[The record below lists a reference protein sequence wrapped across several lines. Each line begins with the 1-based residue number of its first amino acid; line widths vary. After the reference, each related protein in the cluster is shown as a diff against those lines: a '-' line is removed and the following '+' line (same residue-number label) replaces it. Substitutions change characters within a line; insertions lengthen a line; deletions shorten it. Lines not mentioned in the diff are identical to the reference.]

1 METVS
6 LLIKSR
12 TTDDKSI
19 QTTVPNVN
27 PEATNAQIISLAQA
41 LNALTTNVYS
51 GVIKVTKEEIIS
63 E

>member
-6 LLIKSR
+6 LILKSR
-12 TTDDKSI
+12 TTNDKSI

-41 LNALTTNVYS
+41 LNALTTNTYS
-51 GVIKVTKEEIIS
+51 GVIKVTKEEIIG

>member
-27 PEATNAQIISLAQA
+27 PEATNSQIISLAQA
-41 LNALTTNVYS
+41 LNALTQNTYS
-51 GVIKVTKEEIIS
+51 GVIKVTKEEIIG

>member
-6 LLIKSR
+6 LLLKSR
-12 TTDDKSI
+12 TTNDKSI

-27 PEATNAQIISLAQA
+27 PEATNAQIVALAQA

-51 GVIKVTKEEIIS
+51 GVIKVTKEEIIG

>member
-6 LLIKSR
+6 LLLKSR
-12 TTDDKSI
+12 TPDDKSI
-19 QTTVPNVN
+19 QTTIPNVN

-41 LNALTTNVYS
+41 LNALTQNTYS
-51 GVIKVTKEEIIS
+51 GVIKVTKEEIIG

>member
-6 LLIKSR
+6 LILKSR

-41 LNALTTNVYS
+41 LNALTTNTYS